1 MNPTTTARSLAGP
14 AGLLRNLLAEDT
26 QAGCQPAGY
35 GPAGNEPADDKQA
48 RSDERPA
55 GWSSDDGFTLTEV
68 IVSIALFTVVSFAV
82 MMALVTLV
90 KLTGVTQN
98 RVVASNLA
106 RQEVEK
112 LRGQNSTLSLLD
124 AAASTVQ
131 LKGTTFTI
139 TPIMSP
145 AANATCTPGAA
156 RNVTVKVSW
165 NDSSTRSVRYDTV
178 LSC

>member
-1 MNPTTTARSLAGP
+1 MG
-14 AGLLRNLLAEDT
+14 T
-26 QAGCQPAGY
+26 QASAGD
-35 GPAGNEPADDKQA
+35 GEPPPTGRD
-48 RSDERPA
+48 
-55 GWSSDDGFTLTEV
+55 DDGFTLAEV
-68 IVSIALFTVVSFAV
+68 VVSIALFTMVSFAV
-82 MMALVTLV
+82 TLALVTLI

-98 RVVASNLA
+98 RVAASNLA

-124 AAASTVQ
+124 AAASTVA

-145 AANATCTPGAA
+145 AANVTCAPGAS

>member
-1 MNPTTTARSLAGP
+1 MNPPMTARSFPGHVGVLFR
-14 AGLLRNLLAEDT
+14 LLRE
-26 QAGCQPAGY
+26 
-35 GPAGNEPADDKQA
+35 DKQA
-48 RSDERPA
+48 RTGEAPADDE
-55 GWSSDDGFTLTEV
+55 GFTMAEV
-68 IVSIALFTVVSFAV
+68 VVSIALFTVVSFAV
-82 MMALVTLV
+82 MLALVTLV

-131 LKGTTFTI
+131 LKGTTYTV
-139 TPIMSP
+139 TPVMTP
-145 AANATCTPGAA
+145 AANATCAPGAS
-156 RNVTVKVSW
+156 RNVTVRVSW
-165 NDSSTRSVRYDTV
+165 NDSSNRTVRYDTV

>member
-1 MNPTTTARSLAGP
+1 MNPPAIDRSFARH
-14 AGLLRNLLAEDT
+14 AGLLRRVLREDE
-26 QAGCQPAGY
+26 QAHSGDGEPPA
-35 GPAGNEPADDKQA
+35 A
-48 RSDERPA
+48 
-55 GWSSDDGFTLTEV
+55 DDGFTLAEV
-68 IVSIALFTVVSFAV
+68 IVSIGLFTVVSFAV

-124 AAASTVQ
+124 AAAFTVA
-131 LKGTTFTI
+131 LKGTSFTI
-139 TPIMSP
+139 TPVMTP
-145 AANATCTPGAA
+145 AATATCTPGAS

-165 NDSSTRSVRYDTV
+165 KDSSTRTVRYDTV

>member
-1 MNPTTTARSLAGP
+1 MNPPLAIRSVAGHVGVLARTQRLG
-14 AGLLRNLLAEDT
+14 T
-26 QAGCQPAGY
+26 QASSADGEAPA
-35 GPAGNEPADDKQA
+35 
-48 RSDERPA
+48 
-55 GWSSDDGFTLTEV
+55 DDGFTLAEV
-68 IVSIALFTVVSFAV
+68 VVSIALFTMVSFAV
-82 MMALVTLV
+82 TLALVTLI

-98 RVVASNLA
+98 RVAASNLA

-124 AAASTVQ
+124 AGASTVA
-131 LKGTTFTI
+131 LKGTTYTI

-145 AANATCTPGAA
+145 AANVTCAPGAS

>member
-1 MNPTTTARSLAGP
+1 MSPSMTTRSFAGHV
-14 AGLLRNLLAEDT
+14 GTLFRLLRED
-26 QAGCQPAGY
+26 Q
-35 GPAGNEPADDKQA
+35 QA
-48 RSDERPA
+48 RQKDEPPA
-55 GWSSDDGFTLTEV
+55 TDDEGFTLAEV
-68 IVSIALFTVVSFAV
+68 VVSIALFTVVSFAV

-98 RVVASNLA
+98 RVAASNLA

-124 AAASTVQ
+124 ATASTVA
-131 LKGTTFTI
+131 LKGTSFTI
-139 TPIMSP
+139 TPIMNP
-145 AANATCTPGAA
+145 AANVTCAPGAS

-165 NDSSTRSVRYDTV
+165 TDSSTRSVRYDTV

>member
-1 MNPTTTARSLAGP
+1 MNPSTTDRSSTGRAALRR
-14 AGLLRNLLAEDT
+14 LLHTDQRGAE
-26 QAGCQPAGY
+26 QAGTRRESAAG
-35 GPAGNEPADDKQA
+35 E
-48 RSDERPA
+48 
-55 GWSSDDGFTLTEV
+55 DGFTLTEV
-68 IVSIALFTVVSFAV
+68 IVSIGLFTVVSFAV

-98 RVVASNLA
+98 RVAASNLA

-139 TPIMSP
+139 TPILNPS
-145 AANATCTPGAA
+145 AASTCTPGGS

>member
-1 MNPTTTARSLAGP
+1 MNPPTTERSRAGR
-14 AGLLRNLLAEDT
+14 AGLFRRLL
-26 QAGCQPAGY
+26 
-35 GPAGNEPADDKQA
+35 
-48 RSDERPA
+48 SDGERRT
-55 GWSSDDGFTLTEV
+55 DDGFTLAEV
-68 IVSIALFTVVSFAV
+68 IVSIALFTMVSFAV
-82 MMALVTLV
+82 MIALVTVV

-98 RVVASNLA
+98 RVAASNLA

-124 AAASTVQ
+124 ASASTVK

-139 TPIMSP
+139 TPIMAP

-165 NDSSTRSVRYDTV
+165 NDSSNRTVRYDTV

>member
-1 MNPTTTARSLAGP
+1 MNPPTTDRSFAGR
-14 AGLLRNLLAEDT
+14 AGLLRRVPRTDQHTATRAHSGDE
-26 QAGCQPAGY
+26 GSPA
-35 GPAGNEPADDKQA
+35 A
-48 RSDERPA
+48 
-55 GWSSDDGFTLTEV
+55 DDGFTLTEV

-98 RVVASNLA
+98 RVAASNLA

-124 AAASTVQ
+124 AAAFTIA
-131 LKGTTFTI
+131 LKGTSYTV

-145 AANATCTPGAA
+145 AATSTCTPGAS

-165 NDSSTRSVRYDTV
+165 KDSSTRSVRYDTV